1 MNQAQLLEGLTRYI
15 ADEIL
20 EGEAEDLLPS
30 TPLLELGILNSLET
44 ARMVGFIEKQYGI
57 CVPAEAL
64 RVENLQTL
72 SAIADM
78 VYACRAQQSP
88 SP

>member
-1 MNQAQLLEGLTRYI
+1 MNQPQLLASLTRYV
-15 ADEIL
+15 AEEIL

-44 ARMVGFIEKQYGI
+44 ARMMSFIEKQYGI
-57 CVPAEAL
+57 TVPADAM
-64 RVENLQTL
+64 RVENLSTL

-78 VYACRAQQSP
+78 VHACAQVRVP
-88 SP
+88 

>member
-20 EGEAEDLLPS
+20 EGDAEDLLPS

-57 CVPAEAL
+57 TVPADAL

-78 VYACRAQQSP
+78 VYACARDHRP
-88 SP
+88 